1 MRPRYPGLRLHPC
14 GVTSHVPE
22 NHYDQLEGSKSNAI
36 LSTAYGVAEQN
47 NSALGICFK
56 GWVNDVDGPLARV
69 LRHALDE
76 SSGVGAET
84 VVYFVEDVPRHDFN
98 PRCAVGYGFRS
109 VWDVI
114 SCDECDDIDLE
125 RQQSS

>member
-1 MRPRYPGLRLHPC
+1 M
-14 GVTSHVPE
+14 
-22 NHYDQLEGSKSNAI
+22 
-36 LSTAYGVAEQN
+36 
-47 NSALGICFK
+47 
-56 GWVNDVDGPLARV
+56 DGPLARV